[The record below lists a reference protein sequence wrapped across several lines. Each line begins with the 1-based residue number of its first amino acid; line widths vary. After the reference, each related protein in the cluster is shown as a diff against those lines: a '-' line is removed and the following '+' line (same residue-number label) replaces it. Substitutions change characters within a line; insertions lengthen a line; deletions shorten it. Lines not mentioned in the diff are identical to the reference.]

1 MTTATNSAADQEP
14 MTAEQWAAV
23 DFEPWAHR
31 EDEWKPPTGEEW
43 QDHIRHVFPWIRLAW
58 EVMFKTK
65 TELETIADELEDE
78 PLEGLIDRIAHSRE
92 FFENFVTVLT
102 AAECRLLWAAAAAEL
117 RAGEAEAGP

>member
-43 QDHIRHVFPWIRLAW
+43 QDHIRYVFPWIRLAW
-58 EVMFKTK
+58 ETLFKTK
-65 TELETIADELEDE
+65 AKLETIVEELDGE
-78 PLEGLIDRIAHSRE
+78 PLSEMLDGIAHSRE
-92 FFENFVTVLT
+92 FFETFVTVLT
-102 AAECRLLWAAAAAEL
+102 TAETRLLCATAAVAL
-117 RAGEAEAGP
+117 RAGEKEAGP